1 MSKKRP
7 VGIVYST
14 AADFEY
20 RYDEPETAETLP
32 PAGQDLR
39 VMRDSKGRGG
49 KTVTLIKGFV
59 GAEDDLEA
67 LAKRLKTFCGVGGA
81 CKDGE
86 ILLQGDAKKPAL
98 ISKRTP
104 TASNGRAAERKKVFR
119 PRQGGPV
126 FQFY

>member
-14 AADFEY
+14 APDFQY
-20 RYDEPETAETLP
+20 QYDEPETAETLP
-32 PAGQDLR
+32 PAAQDLR
-39 VMRDSKGRGG
+39 VLRDSKGRGG

-59 GAEDDLEA
+59 GAEEDLEA

-86 ILLQGDAKKPAL
+86 ILLQGDVRDKACVFLEKNAYRF
-98 ISKRTP
+98 KR
-104 TASNGRAAERKKVFR
+104 A
-119 PRQGGPV
+119 GG
-126 FQFY
+126 